1 MNSISIIAYC
11 FGFIVHACSIIIL
24 DKITD
29 MLGDYLY
36 KPPNLYLGLHGY
48 VLECIHL
55 CTCIYVCGCFNMFFM
70 FICFVFLVCFGEDFI
85 WYLIWACG
93 FVVLQHFDCF
103 V

>member
-1 MNSISIIAYC
+1 MNSISIIVYR

-48 VLECIHL
+48 VL
-55 CTCIYVCGCFNMFFM
+55 GCASLYMY
-70 FICFVFLVCFGEDFI
+70 ICV
-85 WYLIWACG
+85 W
-93 FVVLQHFDCF
+93 VLEHSISSF
-103 V
+103 